1 MQLDLNNLPTDTVL
15 LQRLVRDIAT
25 AIEHKDGE
33 IERLQSIIKQL
44 QRMQFGRRSER
55 IDPDQLALGL
65 EDIDSDIGRIRE
77 SRPTVVTDN
86 PDAPSR
92 RKPLPDAGR
101 DVLCRSR

>member
-65 EDIDSDIGRIRE
+65 
-77 SRPTVVTDN
+77 
-86 PDAPSR
+86 
-92 RKPLPDAGR
+92 
-101 DVLCRSR
+101 